1 MYIYIYMKYDTKI
14 GIDHRSK
21 GPVHLW
27 LRVDDLDP
35 GRLDPW
41 LFSSGTLKRSG
52 TGPNRWYVNWPEH
65 PKLVWWLRPGRQ
77 GDL

>member
-52 TGPNRWYVNWPEH
+52 TGPNR
-65 PKLVWWLRPGRQ
+65 
-77 GDL
+77 

>member
-1 MYIYIYMKYDTKI
+1 MYTYTHIIILYIIIYYYVYVYIYMKYDTKI

-52 TGPNRWYVNWPEH
+52 TGPNR
-65 PKLVWWLRPGRQ
+65 
-77 GDL
+77 